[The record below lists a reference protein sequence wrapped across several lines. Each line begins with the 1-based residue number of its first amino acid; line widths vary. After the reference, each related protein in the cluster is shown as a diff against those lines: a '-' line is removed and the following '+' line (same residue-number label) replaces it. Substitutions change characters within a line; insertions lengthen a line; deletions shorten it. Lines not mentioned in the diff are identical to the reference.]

1 MRQQEN
7 TLPGTAAS
15 NGRPK
20 RLRAV
25 LRRAR
30 RRISEPR
37 YRWLRIPL
45 GSLLVLAGLLG
56 FLPILG
62 FWMIP
67 LGLSLL
73 AVDFP
78 VLRPILRRFREW
90 LRRLLGRERAD
101 SR

>member
-1 MRQQEN
+1 MQEYRKA
-7 TLPGTAAS
+7 GWGKYAS
-15 NGRPK
+15 ARRRDVRG
-20 RLRAV
+20 A

-45 GSLLVLAGLLG
+45 GGLLVLAGLLG

-78 VLRPILRRFREW
+78 ALRPILRRFREW
-90 LRRLLGRERAD
+90 LRRLLGRQSAD